1 MLGYILSILFVLNE
15 LLRSSNSFKPIHP
28 VSLEPIA
35 FVISQ
40 RTGEPWSW
48 DLDLVLVLVSFS
60 VSVSV
65 AVVSEIYESPRLAVT
80 GYRLWV
86 QGISMSVNT
95 HNNC

>member
-1 MLGYILSILFVLNE
+1 MKYLLEVILT
-15 LLRSSNSFKPIHP
+15 
-28 VSLEPIA
+28 SLEHIYPRRSHSIRHKA
-35 FVISQ
+35 Q
-40 RTGEPWSW
+40 NCGNWPWSW
-48 DLDLVLVLVSFS
+48 VLDLVLVLVSFS

-65 AVVSEIYESPRLAVT
+65 AVSEIYESPRLAVT

>member
-1 MLGYILSILFVLNE
+1 MVSMPHAKCGLAMCSMLALWHSGV
-15 LLRSSNSFKPIHP
+15 
-28 VSLEPIA
+28 A
-35 FVISQ
+35 MQ